1 MSFQNTAN
9 NFNLVQQLA
18 SRLLVIDSDY
28 RTQGNNTGFR
38 TESFAIPCK
47 FLALKYINFVN
58 NQYIINNNSNT
69 LRIDNVNYVLTNGNY
84 SATQLRDALNAIVG
98 MPVTWAYSSTTN
110 KFSFTGVNPNYVF
123 DFSIGNVALG
133 VMMGIVEADYDI
145 TSLSYTLASPYTAPY
160 MVDLNYTSYVDL
172 VCDEISKYGSSS
184 SGTNTTAGLLA
195 RIPIQ
200 QYNLYSSVLYE
211 DKTNNYIAFGN
222 NQLGSLTFR
231 LIDQWQN
238 EFDLDDNVNVSIVFD
253 IVC

>member
-9 NFNLVQQLA
+9 NFVLTQNLA
-18 SRLLVIDSDY
+18 SRLLVVDSDY
-28 RTQGNNTGFR
+28 RTRGLNTSFT
-38 TESFAIPCK
+38 TEPINVPCK
-47 FLALKYINFVN
+47 FIALKYINFVN

-69 LRIDNVNYVLTNGNY
+69 LRIDNVNYVLSNGNY

-133 VMMGIVEADYDI
+133 TMMGIVESDFDYG
-145 TSLSYTLASPYTAPY
+145 SLSYTLTSPYTAPY

-172 VCDEISKYGSSS
+172 ICDEISKFGSASV
-184 SGTNTTAGLLA
+184 GTNTTAGLLA

-211 DKTNNYIAFGN
+211 DKTNNYIAYGGN
-222 NQLGSLTFR
+222 ILGSLSFR
-231 LIDQWQN
+231 IIDQWGN
-238 EFDLDDNVNVSIVFD
+238 EFDLDDNANVSIVFD